1 MCRVFDHSKIVVC
14 CKRIQYIGDD
24 NAKHYFKVIHVL
36 VTVEDLSQHFS
47 ILNITW
53 YFQMLLLRAA
63 KQNNYT
69 KRVINK
75 CLCVCV
81 CVCYCAPLLVGAS
94 ICVCECAR
102 WRDLHGNQIS
112 TGQAPWAWAQWA
124 HYTLPTQ
131 GTYGSRSHLRI

>member
-1 MCRVFDHSKIVVC
+1 MVCLLIQLFTWHWLRGSEEREREREGLYRVFDHSKIVVC
-14 CKRIQYIGDD
+14 CKRIQYIGDN

-36 VTVEDLSQHFS
+36 VTIEDLSQHFS

-81 CVCYCAPLLVGAS
+81 CAIARRNLSVPASVCV
-94 ICVCECAR
+94 
-102 WRDLHGNQIS
+102 
-112 TGQAPWAWAQWA
+112 
-124 HYTLPTQ
+124 
-131 GTYGSRSHLRI
+131 